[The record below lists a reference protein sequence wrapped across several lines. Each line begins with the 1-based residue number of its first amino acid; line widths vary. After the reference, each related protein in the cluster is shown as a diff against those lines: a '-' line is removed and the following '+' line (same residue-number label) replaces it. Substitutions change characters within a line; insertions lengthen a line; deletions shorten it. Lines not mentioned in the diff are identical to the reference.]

1 MSFVIQMLP
10 DPPSNTGPIAPG
22 TVTSESGG
30 GQSSV
35 SAPNPGIP
43 SSLSSSVALAVSS
56 QNSVSQ
62 TSLAPQT
69 LNWQQQQV
77 AAQHAAGNFI

>member
-1 MSFVIQMLP
+1 MLS

-22 TVTSESGG
+22 TVASESGG

-43 SSLSSSVALAVSS
+43 SSLSSSAALAVSS

-69 LNWQQQQV
+69 LNWQQQQQV